1 MESKTE
7 LELFLHQTPKS
18 DLEHPFFNPLSINYY
33 RELGQMHIRGKF
45 INLYFV

>member
-18 DLEHPFFNPLSINYY
+18 DLEHPFLIHSALIIIVN
-33 RELGQMHIRGKF
+33 
-45 INLYFV
+45 